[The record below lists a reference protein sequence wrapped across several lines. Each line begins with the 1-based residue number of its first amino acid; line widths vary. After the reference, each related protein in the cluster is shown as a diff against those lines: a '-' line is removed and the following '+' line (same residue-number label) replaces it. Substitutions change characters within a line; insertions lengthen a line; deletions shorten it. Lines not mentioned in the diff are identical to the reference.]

1 MTAMTRTT
9 HHTLTENTSGTIL
22 PPVSAAL
29 FAFANLVRTWEERRI
44 TRAALR
50 RLDAHMLHDIG
61 LSDREAQAET
71 AKPFWQD

>member
-1 MTAMTRTT
+1 MTRTDDRA
-9 HHTLTENTSGTIL
+9 LTESTSGTTL

-61 LSDREAQAET
+61 LSDRQAEAET
-71 AKPFWQD
+71 IKPFWKD